1 MRNKHLCLFSD
12 VAESDVFPSR
22 RYELSLR
29 EATADPLITISQNWE
44 QKKTKQKPNRSGLNF
59 CPCTKTKKKK
69 KKKRKVNCCPVFL
82 GTLRVI
88 TVWPLVI
95 TTQSRPSKDALSDFT
110 QQQNPKVVFY
120 SVGFYSDLHAVRTA
134 NHFTRVLSRCCY
146 DDCPDKQHESSF

>member
-1 MRNKHLCLFSD
+1 MSSPPDSMNSPF
-12 VAESDVFPSR
+12 
-22 RYELSLR
+22 R

-44 QKKTKQKPNRSGLNF
+44 QKK
-59 CPCTKTKKKK
+59 KTQQVGFELLSMYE
-69 KKKRKVNCCPVFL
+69 KKRKKRKANCCPIFL

-120 SVGFYSDLHAVRTA
+120 SAGFYSDLHAVQTA
-134 NHFTRVLSRCCY
+134 NHFTRALSRCCY
-146 DDCPDKQHESSF
+146 GDCPDTQHESSC

>member
-1 MRNKHLCLFSD
+1 MSQRAMSSPPDSMNSPF
-12 VAESDVFPSR
+12 
-22 RYELSLR
+22 R

-44 QKKTKQKPNRSGLNF
+44 QKKKPNKSGLNF

-69 KKKRKVNCCPVFL
+69 RKANCCPIFL

-120 SVGFYSDLHAVRTA
+120 SAGFYSDLHAVQTA
-134 NHFTRVLSRCCY
+134 YHFTRALSRCCY
-146 DDCPDKQHESSF
+146 GDCPDTQHESSC